1 MDQEHAKTGQ
11 AVAPPGSA
19 PEVPDEQLLLG
30 KEFRKAR
37 ERRGLPLRELARRA
51 GVSASLVS
59 QIETGKTS
67 PSAKT
72 RRRLAAAL
80 DIPVASLFL
89 NGRTDGDLRDE
100 LNLRS
105 RRTTLGRLVRA
116 DRRRHLYLPESQLR
130 YELLTPDLSGRIEFL
145 YAEVPP
151 NHVGTELQ
159 SHIGEEVL
167 VVLEGSLFVWLQD
180 EQYELQVGDALTFD
194 CSTPHRIENPGS
206 KRNVHVSAITPPSI

>member
-1 MDQEHAKTGQ
+1 MDHDRATRGQ
-11 AVAPPGSA
+11 AGAPPRSV
-19 PEVPDEQLLLG
+19 PEPPDEQLLLAM
-30 KEFRKAR
+30 EFRKAR
-37 ERRGLPLRELARRA
+37 ERRGPPLRELARRA

-72 RRRLAAAL
+72 LRRLAAAL
-80 DIPVASLFL
+80 EIPVASLFL
-89 NGRTDGDLRDE
+89 NARTDDDLRDE

-105 RRTTLGRLVRA
+105 QRVTLGRLVRA
-116 DRRRHLYLPESQLR
+116 GRRRHLFLPESQLR

-151 NHVGTELQ
+151 NHVGTELLA
-159 SHIGEEVL
+159 HVGEEVL
-167 VVLEGSLFVWLQD
+167 VVLEGSLVVWLQD

-194 CSTPHRIENPGS
+194 SAIPHRIENPS
-206 KRNVHVSAITPPSI
+206 SQRNLHVSAITPPSF

>member
-1 MDQEHAKTGQ
+1 MDQEEATRGL
-11 AVAPPGSA
+11 AGAPPGSQSE
-19 PEVPDEQLLLG
+19 PPDEQLLLA

-37 ERRGLPLRELARRA
+37 ARRGLPLRELARRA

-72 RRRLAAAL
+72 LRRLAAAL
-80 DIPVASLFL
+80 EIPVASLFL
-89 NGRTDGDLRDE
+89 NGRTDDDLRDE

-105 RRTTLGRLVRA
+105 RSTTRGRLVRV
-116 DRRRHLYLPESQLR
+116 DRRRHLFLPESQLR
-130 YELLTPDLSGRIEFL
+130 YELLTPDLSGKLEFL

-151 NHVGTELQ
+151 NHVGTELL
-159 SHIGEEVL
+159 SHVGEEVL

-194 CSTPHRIENPGS
+194 SSIPHRIENPGP
-206 KRNVHVSAITPPSI
+206 KRNVHVSAITPPSF